1 MNGMTGILRR
11 GLRHLAAVSSV
22 LAVLCAGCRSDAM
35 PPGEE
40 WLRENFKAH
49 ESELDEIATIAL
61 SVPMDDCFV
70 YPAHINGDTL
80 TRTEPDSIFF
90 AELGEAKRVRL
101 DSLLKAVKCI
111 DMTVAPVNR
120 SISLT
125 CYRYGSIRGWAVNYV
140 YMGKR
145 RSALTFVEDKDLYE
159 AFLHWQ
165 GDKSKRPFPRKE
177 LNKQWHIEY
186 QQ

>member
-1 MNGMTGILRR
+1 MHGMTGILR
-11 GLRHLAAVSSV
+11 GVIRHLAVVSL
-22 LAVLCAGCRSDAM
+22 LAVLCAGCQPDAK

-49 ESELDEIATIAL
+49 ESEFDEIAGIAL
-61 SVPMDDCFV
+61 SVPIDDCFV
-70 YPAHINGDTL
+70 YPGYIYGDTI

-90 AELGEAKRVRL
+90 AELGEAKRERL
-101 DSLLKAVKCI
+101 DSLLKVVRCI

-125 CYRYGSIRGWAVNYV
+125 CYRYGSIRGWAVNYA
-140 YMGKR
+140 YMGER
-145 RSALTFVEDKDLYE
+145 PSALTFLEDKDLYD
-159 AFLHWQ
+159 AFLYWQ
-165 GDKSKRPFPRKE
+165 ADKSKRPFPRKK
-177 LNKQWHIEY
+177 LNAQWHIEY

>member
-1 MNGMTGILRR
+1 MSGMTDILRR
-11 GLRHLAAVSSV
+11 GIRHLAAVSLLS
-22 LAVLCAGCRSDAM
+22 VLCAGCRSDAT

-49 ESELDEIATIAL
+49 ECEFDEIATIAL

-70 YPAHINGDTL
+70 YPGYINGDTL
-80 TRTEPDSIFF
+80 TRNEPDSIFF
-90 AELGEAKRVRL
+90 AELGEAKREKL

-111 DMTVAPVNR
+111 DMTVAPANR

-140 YMGKR
+140 YMDKR
-145 RSALTFVEDKDLYE
+145 PSALTFVGGKDLYD

>member
-1 MNGMTGILRR
+1 MSGMTDILWRGI
-11 GLRHLAAVSSV
+11 RHLAVVSL
-22 LAVLCAGCRSDAM
+22 LAVLCAGCRSGAT

-40 WLRENFKAH
+40 WLRANFKVH
-49 ESELDEIATIAL
+49 KSEFDEIATIAL
-61 SVPMDDCFV
+61 SVPMDDSFV
-70 YPAHINGDTL
+70 YPGHINGDTV

-90 AELGEAKRVRL
+90 AELGEAKRERL
-101 DSLLKAVKCI
+101 NCLLKAVKCI

-125 CYRYGSIRGWAVNYV
+125 CYRYGSIRGWAVNYA

-145 RSALTFVEDKDLYE
+145 PSALTFVEDKDLYD
-159 AFLHWQ
+159 AFLYWQ
-165 GDKSKRPFPRKE
+165 GDKSKRPFPRKG
-177 LNKQWHIEY
+177 LNAHWHIEY